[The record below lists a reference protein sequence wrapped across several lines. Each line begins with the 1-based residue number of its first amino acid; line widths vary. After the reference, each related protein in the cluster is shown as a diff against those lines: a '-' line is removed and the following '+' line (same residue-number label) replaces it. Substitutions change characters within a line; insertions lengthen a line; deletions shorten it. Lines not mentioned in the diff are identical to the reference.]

1 MLLRG
6 ERVAMPGFLQ
16 RFMPHDGDFFVLFR
30 RQAENIVLGANTLTS
45 MLEHYT
51 GVPEQVQRVKA
62 IEHAG
67 DEITHQIFRKLNQT
81 FITPFDREDMHQ
93 LCSTLDDVID
103 LIDAAASRFVL
114 YRVDHIRVGT
124 IELAKVLAAATRE
137 LKNAVDTMESP
148 DKALQHVIEIN
159 RLENES
165 DRICRTLIAQLF
177 EEEKDPVQIIKWKEI
192 FEVIETA
199 VDKCEDV
206 SNVIESVILKNA

>member
-1 MLLRG
+1 
-6 ERVAMPGFLQ
+6 MPGLLQ
-16 RFMPHDGDFFVLFR
+16 RFMPRDGDFFVLFQK
-30 RQAENIVLGANTLTS
+30 QAENIVSGAQAFVR

-51 GVPEQVQRVKA
+51 AVPEQVQSIKA
-62 IEHAG
+62 IEHTG

-81 FITPFDREDMHQ
+81 FITPFDREDIHE
-93 LCSTLDDVID
+93 LGSTMDDVID

-114 YRVDHIRVGT
+114 YRVAHVRPGT
-124 IELAKVLAAATRE
+124 LELCKVLTAATVE
-137 LKNAVDTMESP
+137 TKEAVYAMQSP
-148 DKALQHVIEIN
+148 DRALHRVIEIN

-165 DRICRTLIAQLF
+165 DRICRTLIAELF
-177 EEEKDPVQIIKWKEI
+177 EEEKNPVEIIKWKEI

>member
-1 MLLRG
+1 MTGL
-6 ERVAMPGFLQ
+6 LQ
-16 RFMPHDGDFFVLFR
+16 RLLPREEGFFDLFR
-30 RQAENIVLGANTLTS
+30 KQAENIDRGAEAFLK
-45 MLEHYT
+45 MLLHYT
-51 GVPEQVQRVKA
+51 GVPEQVQNIKA

-67 DEITHQIFRKLNQT
+67 DEITHQTFRMLYKT
-81 FITPFDREDMHQ
+81 FITPFDLEDMHE
-93 LCSTLDDVID
+93 LCGPMDDVID

-114 YRVDHIRVGT
+114 YRVDRVRTGT
-124 IELAKVLAAATRE
+124 IDLTRVLAAATVE
-137 LKNAVDTMESP
+137 LSCAVHAMESP

-206 SNVIESVILKNA
+206 SNVIESIILKS

>member
-1 MLLRG
+1 
-6 ERVAMPGFLQ
+6 MPGFLQ
-16 RFMPHDGDFFVLFR
+16 RFMPHDGDFFVLFQK
-30 RQAENIVLGANTLTS
+30 QAENIVAGARAFVSL
-45 MLEHYT
+45 LEHYT
-51 GVPEQVQRVKA
+51 GVPEQVQSIKA

-81 FITPFDREDMHQ
+81 FITPFDREDMHE
-93 LCSTLDDVID
+93 LCGTLDDVID

-114 YRVDHIRVGT
+114 YRVTEVRPGT
-124 IELAKVLAAATRE
+124 IELVKVLAAATQE
-137 LKNAVDTMESP
+137 LNEAIHAMESP
-148 DKALQHVIEIN
+148 DKALHRVIEIN

-177 EEEKDPVQIIKWKEI
+177 EEEKNPVEIIKWKEI
-192 FEVIETA
+192 YEVIETA